1 MQLIPHTTNEFLAT
15 SLMLVSLLIIIIS
28 IGYSEY
34 KQQKQWKK
42 YCDQLDKSQVEIK
55 KLVQTIKTQYGL

>member
-1 MQLIPHTTNEFLAT
+1 MTTEYISNTLI
-15 SLMLVSLLIIIIS
+15 LVSFATII
-28 IGYSEY
+28 GCVWYSEY

-42 YCDQLDKSQVEIK
+42 YCDQLDKSLVEIK